1 MKICFL
7 ENTKFEYSLK
17 DIHSSKLR
25 GAENILINL
34 SNELSLM
41 GHNVTVFNNCS
52 NDSHNDESNWFNIN
66 HIDSSL
72 DLNFDIVI
80 ANGDAKLFRYVS
92 GKKNIVFSY
101 SLQNIEKFLRKG
113 QLIPYLKYK
122 PTYFV
127 IGDYHLRNR
136 TKLLSLYGV
145 KILNLAI
152 DSMFHDTL
160 VSSQT
165 RDNIAI
171 FTSRPDRNLNL
182 LTNIWCNYI
191 YPKFD
196 NAKLF
201 VTPYNNIEETKNI
214 YFRKMGSRKDLIN
227 DLLRSKVFLIP
238 GHKAE
243 LFCLAAA
250 EAEELCIPI
259 VTLGI
264 GSLYERVNHNVTGF
278 IAKNNDEFANY
289 TIDLF
294 QNESLWLRL
303 HKNMINL
310 RGQKKWSNSA
320 FDLISK
326 LNSL

>member
-7 ENTKFEYSLK
+7 ENTKFEYSFI

-25 GAENILINL
+25 GAENVLINL
-34 SNELSLM
+34 SNQLSLM
-41 GHNVTVFNNCS
+41 GHNVTIFNNCS
-52 NDSHNDESNWFNIN
+52 IETHNDESNWFNIN
-66 HIDSSL
+66 HINSSF

-80 ANGDAKLFRYVS
+80 ANGDAKLFKYVS
-92 GKKNIVFSY
+92 GIKIIVFSY

-127 IGDYHLRNR
+127 IGDYHLKNR
-136 TKLLSLYGV
+136 SKLLSLYGV

-152 DSMFHDTL
+152 DSMFHNTL
-160 VSSQT
+160 VTSQP
-165 RDNIAI
+165 RENIGI
-171 FTSRPDRNLNL
+171 FTSRGDRNLNL
-182 LTNIWCNYI
+182 LNNIWCDYI

-196 NAKLF
+196 KAKLF
-201 VTPYNNIEETKNI
+201 VTPHNNIIETKNI
-214 YFRKMGSRKDLIN
+214 YFRKMSSREDLIK

-278 IAKNNDEFANY
+278 IAKNNIEFADY
-289 TIDLF
+289 TIELF
-294 QNESLWLRL
+294 HNESLWLRL

-326 LNSL
+326 LKSL

>member
-7 ENTKFEYSLK
+7 ENTKFEYSLN
-17 DIHSSKLR
+17 DIHSPKLR
-25 GAENILINL
+25 GAENILINI
-34 SNELSLM
+34 SNQLSLL

-52 NDSHNDESNWFNIN
+52 VNTHNDESNWFNIN
-66 HIDSSL
+66 NIDSSFDL
-72 DLNFDIVI
+72 DFDIAI
-80 ANGDAKLFRYVS
+80 ANGDAKLFKHVS
-92 GKKNIVFSY
+92 AKKNVVFSY
-101 SLQNIEKFLRKG
+101 SLQNIEKFIRKG

-145 KILNLAI
+145 KVLNLAI
-152 DSMFHDTL
+152 DSMFHNTL
-160 VSSQT
+160 VSSET
-165 RDNIAI
+165 RDNVAI
-171 FTSRPDRNLNL
+171 FTSRGDRNLNIL
-182 LTNIWCNYI
+182 NNIWTNHI
-191 YPKFD
+191 YPKYD
-196 NAKLF
+196 KAKLF
-201 VTPYNNIEETKNI
+201 VTPYNNIEETNNI
-214 YFRKMGSRKDLIN
+214 YFRKMGSRKNLIK

-264 GSLYERVNHNVTGF
+264 GSLYERVDHDVTGF
-278 IAKNNDEFANY
+278 IAKNNIEFANY

-303 HKNMINL
+303 HKNMVNL

-320 FDLISK
+320 HDLISK